1 MINKESIQSKMS
13 NNSKGLFDVE
23 LTQDIILN
31 GYSIKKYNNV
41 NYIGLYN
48 PEGKVMTVDAP
59 DYIIE
64 YAPELLDVEFNSI
77 LIGGLGIGVIPYVV
91 QDFAEVDVIENDEN
105 IIDIVTQLNHLN
117 ENVNIIKGDIFTF
130 DVEKTYDVIVLDI
143 WYDALTEELS
153 DQLIEK
159 YLPFVNEGGFLY
171 IPINA
176 RVLDNKVKMIKSSS
190 NQ

>member
-1 MINKESIQSKMS
+1 MIDKELIQSKMS
-13 NNSKGLFDVE
+13 NNLTGLFDVE

-64 YAPELLDVEFNSI
+64 YAPELLDIEFNSM

-91 QDFAEVDVIENDEN
+91 QDFAEVDVIETDEN

-143 WYDALTEELS
+143 WYDALTEDLS
-153 DQLIEK
+153 NQLIEK

-190 NQ
+190 N

>member
-1 MINKESIQSKMS
+1 MINKQLIQSKMS
-13 NNSKGLFDVE
+13 NNLSGLFDVE
-23 LTQDIILN
+23 LTQDILLN
-31 GYSIKKYNNV
+31 GYSIKKYNNI

-48 PEGKVMTVDAP
+48 PAGKVMTVDAP

-64 YAPELLDVEFNSI
+64 FAPELLDVEFNSM

-117 ENVNIIKGDIFTF
+117 ENVNIIKDNIFTF
-130 DVEKTYDVIVLDI
+130 NVTKTYDVIVLDI
-143 WYDALTEELS
+143 WYDPLTEELS
-153 DQLIEK
+153 NQLIEK

-176 RVLDNKVKMIKSSS
+176 RSLDDKVKMIKNSI

>member
-1 MINKESIQSKMS
+1 
-13 NNSKGLFDVE
+13 
-23 LTQDIILN
+23 
-31 GYSIKKYNNV
+31 
-41 NYIGLYN
+41 
-48 PEGKVMTVDAP
+48 MTVDAP

-64 YAPELLDVEFNSI
+64 YASELLDVEFNSI

-105 IIDIVTQLNHLN
+105 IIDIVAQLNHLN

-130 DVEKTYDVIVLDI
+130 DVAKTYDVIVLDI
-143 WYDALTEELS
+143 WYEALTEELS
-153 DQLIEK
+153 NQLIEK

>member
-1 MINKESIQSKMS
+1 MINKELIQSKMT
-13 NNSKGLFDVE
+13 NNLTGLFDVE

-31 GYSIKKYNNV
+31 GYSIKKYNNI

-91 QDFAEVDVIENDEN
+91 QDFAEVDVIENDQN

-130 DVEKTYDVIVLDI
+130 TATKTYDIIVLDI
-143 WYDALTEELS
+143 WYEALTEALS
-153 DQLIEK
+153 NQLIEK

-176 RVLDNKVKMIKSSS
+176 RSLDDKVKMIKSSS
-190 NQ
+190 N